1 MKQNKIFALVKQPN
15 KVSEIRLIDKDLKA
29 FNTIIDGKREII
41 PFPEMAGVC
50 IIFDAKAAESKKKPN
65 CFLPEYE
72 DLVSG
77 AVLFVG
83 INSETGFQSLTEE
96 QAEKLELYVKTNDAG
111 GFTGDVTERTRTEY
125 LSNTDETYIF
135 SFLSEVKTKYKT
147 VKVKWLQ
154 KR

>member
-1 MKQNKIFALVKQPN
+1 MKQNKIFALVKFPN
-15 KVSEIRLIDKDLKA
+15 KTSEIRLIDKDLKA

-41 PFPEMAGVC
+41 PFPDTAGVC
-50 IIFDAKAAESKKKPN
+50 IIFDGKAAESKKKPN
-65 CFLPEYE
+65 CFLPEYN

-83 INSETGFQSLTEE
+83 IDNETGFLSLTEE
-96 QAEKLELYVKTNDAG
+96 QADKLEQYVKANDAG
-111 GFTGDVTERTRTEY
+111 GFTGNVEERTRNEY

-147 VKVKWLQ
+147 IKVKWLQ